1 MLDPQACA
9 DRPYQAEA
17 GPGKSRAFIFS
28 PEVGRRIAGP
38 LMAAAVTQEEIAAVN
53 EFGRGTLE
61 FGDYGLEESEG
72 GCPIIQWLTFPVQIE
87 GGYDHCWWRR

>member
-1 MLDPQACA
+1 MLDPRACA

-38 LMAAAVTQEEIAAVN
+38 LMAAAVTQEEIAAVAT
-53 EFGRGTLE
+53 FGRGTLE
-61 FGDYGLEESEG
+61 FGDYGLAEGEG
-72 GCPIIQWLTFPVQIE
+72 GCPIIPWLTFPVQIE